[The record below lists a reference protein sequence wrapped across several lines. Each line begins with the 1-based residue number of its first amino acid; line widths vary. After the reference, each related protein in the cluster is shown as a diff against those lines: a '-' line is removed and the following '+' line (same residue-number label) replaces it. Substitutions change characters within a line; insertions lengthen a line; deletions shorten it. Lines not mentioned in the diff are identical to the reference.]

1 MGMPRETSAFG
12 SGVSLAQQNAN
23 GHAFSNG
30 GRLGHSRGGR
40 DARVTSVRR
49 RSERVNPKLDLFR
62 TFAPPPMWVQAGQTD
77 SAEGSF
83 GLSLL

>member
-30 GRLGHSRGGR
+30 GRLGHSRGGGMLESR
-40 DARVTSVRR
+40 QCGGGAN
-49 RSERVNPKLDLFR
+49 E
-62 TFAPPPMWVQAGQTD
+62 
-77 SAEGSF
+77 
-83 GLSLL
+83 